1 MKKILTL
8 LLLALFVQFGYAQ
21 EEEKIEKKDDMN
33 TIFSKENL
41 KFTGGYLA
49 PEIKVGNVHEDIS
62 LFVGA
67 KMGFTFND
75 KFTIGL
81 AGYGLTS
88 NSNFI
93 DDRYSTTEQ
102 IRIGL
107 GYGGLAME
115 YTLFS
120 NKVIHFTVP
129 VIVGAAGVSVYEDN
143 KSSVSED
150 NIVFF
155 YGDYLDIE
163 NSAAFVVEP
172 GVNIELNVFKFMR
185 LDLGASYRYITGTDL
200 VYLEDKDLSD
210 LSFNATFKFG
220 FF

>member
-1 MKKILTL
+1 M
-8 LLLALFVQFGYAQ
+8 LLALFVQYGYAQ
-21 EEEKIEKKDDMN
+21 DEEKIEKENDMN

-62 LFVGA
+62 LLVGA

-75 KFTIGL
+75 KFSIGL

-88 NSNFI
+88 NSNFVI
-93 DDRYSTTEQ
+93 DYAGNSNTSA
-102 IRIGL
+102 RIGL
-107 GYGGLAME
+107 GYGGLSME

-129 VIVGAAGVSVYEDN
+129 VIVGVAGVYVYED
-143 KSSVSED
+143 D
-150 NIVFF
+150 GDFF
-155 YGDYLDIE
+155 YNDYQDIE

-185 LDLGASYRYITGTDL
+185 LDLGASYRYIAGTDL
-200 VYLEDKDLSD
+200 VYLEDKDVSD

>member
-62 LFVGA
+62 LLVGA
-67 KMGFTFND
+67 KMGFTFNK

-88 NSNFI
+88 NSDFM
-93 DDRYSTTEQ
+93 DDRYSITDPL
-102 IRIGL
+102 RIGM
-107 GYGGLAME
+107 GYGGLSLE

-129 VIVGAAGVSVYEDN
+129 VIVGAAGVYVYEDN
-143 KSSVSED
+143 ND
-150 NIVFF
+150 FF
-155 YGDYLDIE
+155 YSDYQDIE
-163 NSAAFVVEP
+163 SSAAFVVEP